1 MFGKERHNQ
10 PGKIRLPKQAVF
22 PDYAALKNV
31 FEQAQVNRGQEVELS
46 WSIPNSH
53 KSYVIN
59 IKFDR
64 VTPNPAWQLW
74 EDDGRQTKLVSKFE
88 TTDLNLI
95 LDVVMMLETQ
105 NTGNPRTTGSF
116 QAPRVSGAYP
126 VHNPQAN
133 QATQSGAYPPFQ
145 GGQTSGGFQSASNQQ
160 YANPAGQ
167 TVQPTTASGAFQTF
181 QGAHNRPA
189 AETISPAQAS
199 QREAFTGTP
208 IGGAAPQNRRFGD
221 SPTRSGPAA
230 GAFAG
235 NLPSG
240 SLPADFYSEKPAVP
254 ASSGIAAATSLEGNL
269 ENNKISDVL
278 TTFAMSKVIGMLEVV
293 GDSAIANVFFVDGVP
308 RHAQVGATRGDDAI
322 KELVTWRTG
331 TYTFRPNKI
340 TDMISCERSL
350 QASIME
356 GTSLLDQL
364 RHLEE
369 AGLVYESMLVL
380 KQKNLGETE
389 LKLLLSKGHPLDFQW
404 QKEMYEL
411 LKRKRTFTDLLR
423 DKPMEMAQWAPLLFN
438 FLYCGILE
446 IKSPSHAR
454 AGALEFLGQ
463 GKQAVHALKYNFMRP
478 DTGIYSA
485 EALLYFIEYEYY
497 RFEAYNWPLAFI
509 LFEASKRKSEG
520 SIATEMLAPA
530 IITTAARRID
540 LVKRPLD
547 SLGHFEGAEFGLI
560 LPNTRPS
567 QAAFVANRI
576 LDALTNTP
584 LSADL
589 DRRNLVLSFGVAG
602 LPADGD
608 DLQSLIESARAA
620 KNEAKEGT
628 FPIVLSRNLKRDG

>member
-10 PGKIRLPKQAVF
+10 PGKIRLPKQSTF

-31 FEQAQVNRGQEVELS
+31 FDQAQVNRGQEVEVS
-46 WSIPNSH
+46 WAVPG
-53 KSYVIN
+53 SYKTYIIN
-59 IKFDR
+59 IKFDK

-105 NTGNPRTTGSF
+105 NTASPRATGSF
-116 QAPRVSGAYP
+116 QAVKQSGAFNAY
-126 VHNPQAN
+126 QG
-133 QATQSGAYPPFQ
+133 TQSGAFPPYNA
-145 GGQTSGGFQSASNQQ
+145 GGQGLTTSGPQQ
-160 YANPAGQ
+160 PYANPNLNQNQGFAGTQ
-167 TVQPTTASGAFQTF
+167 SSHMQTF

-189 AETISPAQAS
+189 DTITPAQQS
-199 QREAFTGTP
+199 QRDQFSGTP
-208 IGGAAPQNRRFGD
+208 IGGGGGGGGQSRRFGD
-221 SPTRSGPAA
+221 QPTRGGGGSSFGD
-230 GAFAG
+230 
-235 NLPSG
+235 NLPQG
-240 SLPADFYSEKPAVP
+240 SLPPDFYSGSPATP
-254 ASSGIAAATSLEGNL
+254 GSGATAAATSLEGSL
-269 ENNKISDVL
+269 ENTKMSDVL
-278 TTFAMSKVIGMLEVV
+278 STYGMSKVTGLLEVV
-293 GDSAIANVFFVDGVP
+293 GETSIASVFFVDGAP
-308 RHAQVGATRGDDAI
+308 RHAQVGATRGDDAL
-322 KELVTWRTG
+322 KELITWRRG
-331 TYTFRPNKI
+331 SYSFKPNKI
-340 TDMISCERSL
+340 TDMVSCERSL

-356 GTSLLDQL
+356 GTALLDQL

-404 QKEMYEL
+404 QKDMYEL
-411 LKRKRTFTDLLR
+411 LKRRRSFTDLLR

-446 IKSPSHAR
+446 IKPPTHAR
-454 AGALEFLGQ
+454 AGALDFLGE
-463 GKQAVHALKYNFMRP
+463 GKQAIQALKYNFQRP

-485 EALLYFIEYEYY
+485 EALLYFMEYEYY

-520 SIATEMLAPA
+520 SIATEMLPA
-530 IITTAARRID
+530 GVITTAARRIE

-547 SLGHFEGAEFGLI
+547 SLGHFEGTEFGII

-584 LSADL
+584 LANDL
-589 DRRNLVLSFGVAG
+589 DRRNLVLSFGIAG
-602 LPADGD
+602 LPSDGD
-608 DLQSLIESARAA
+608 DLPTLIESARAA

-628 FPIVLSRNLKRDG
+628 FPIVLSRNLKRD